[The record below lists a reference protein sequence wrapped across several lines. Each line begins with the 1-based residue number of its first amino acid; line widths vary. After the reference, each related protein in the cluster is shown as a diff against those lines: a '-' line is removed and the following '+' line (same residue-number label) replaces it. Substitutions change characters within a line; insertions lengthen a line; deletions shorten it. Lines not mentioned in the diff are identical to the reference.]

1 MLGLLSGIQKQIP
14 LAPLIDYLTE
24 DRLQQYGIPLPSYKA
39 MPLLL
44 HRNWAFSALM
54 PPFPAIASISHEHPH
69 ILSQVWGWGIPL
81 HAHQWKT
88 LVWKTYVFFFDPQK
102 SEIKPHTSQHSPS
115 LVPSLLSKVS
125 SLYPSPALYPDP
137 RLPSPLFWPPK
148 TLLTPILLP
157 RMLCSQPTLLK
168 TATSLSL
175 WSFPR
180 YPQMPPC
187 FQSGPHPSVVHL
199 TARRL
204 TQDLRW
210 CFHFWQDGET
220 VSTLPL
226 LLNAVPHAGQGQ
238 QAALESS
245 EKPAVEGRSG
255 KRAIQGSPIRQWVYV
270 FFFST

>member
-102 SEIKPHTSQHSPS
+102 SEIKPHTSQHPPANAGDVRDVGSIPGSGRFPGGGHGNHSSILAWRIPGQRS
-115 LVPSLLSKVS
+115 L
-125 SLYPSPALYPDP
+125 
-137 RLPSPLFWPPK
+137 
-148 TLLTPILLP
+148 
-157 RMLCSQPTLLK
+157 
-168 TATSLSL
+168 
-175 WSFPR
+175 
-180 YPQMPPC
+180 
-187 FQSGPHPSVVHL
+187 
-199 TARRL
+199 
-204 TQDLRW
+204 
-210 CFHFWQDGET
+210 
-220 VSTLPL
+220 
-226 LLNAVPHAGQGQ
+226 
-238 QAALESS
+238 AAY
-245 EKPAVEGRSG
+245 
-255 KRAIQGSPIRQWVYV
+255 GS
-270 FFFST
+270 